1 MHGHTRKRR
10 GARESG
16 RPCPP
21 YTGGSGEW
29 PPIPAMH
36 GHACLGKVPFP
47 CPHARFWFSWFY
59 PSRMDASHRKRRQKM
74 AHTARA
80 GKTED
85 RSKHARKTQQ
95 KEHAA
100 GRVRFYW
107 SNTDSRGPT
116 AIRSRLAPILA
127 NRIANRSTSC
137 CVDRPD
143 SLARA
148 RTTKIG
154 EDGCVRL

>member
-1 MHGHTRKRR
+1 MFRL
-10 GARESG
+10 
-16 RPCPP
+16 
-21 YTGGSGEW
+21 W
-29 PPIPAMH
+29 PIRAS
-36 GHACLGKVPFP
+36 
-47 CPHARFWFSWFY
+47 RFTSCWRVYIYIY

-85 RSKHARKTQQ
+85 RSKHARKSQQ

-127 NRIANRSTSC
+127 NRIAIRSTSC

-148 RTTKIG
+148 RTNRMAPLDQPPKFRQFTIHDSRVGKSYI
-154 EDGCVRL
+154 